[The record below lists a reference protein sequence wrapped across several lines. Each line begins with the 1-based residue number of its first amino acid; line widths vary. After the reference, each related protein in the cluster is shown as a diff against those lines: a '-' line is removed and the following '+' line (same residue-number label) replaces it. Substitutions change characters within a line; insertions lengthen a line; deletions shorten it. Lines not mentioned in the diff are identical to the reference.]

1 MKIYINIKP
10 GGMGGPSVFVK
21 NFVEEVQRRGH
32 KVTYDLEKDC
42 DVALN
47 LVNASGK
54 LFKFCKEHNIK
65 TVGRLDGFY
74 IPEYWNNQDKHHR
87 MTLDKI
93 QTNNAMRHDLKHYD
107 AVIYQSEWSKQMFNR
122 WISKRTENV
131 HVIHN
136 GVNEKRFKPRRNRK
150 KVKVDTVLMLGA
162 LRHEYMLNT
171 FFGAYDVLN
180 AKKKRFNW
188 LIAGTMDGVSKK
200 IFSKYA
206 GRPNVKYLGPFDNRL
221 LPDIYNKADV
231 FFHPRAG
238 DSCPNVVLE
247 AMACGLGVVCP
258 IWGGTAELVARG
270 GVIVQTDKW
279 SYNKKYQADCAEA
292 IKQVIGNHELHT
304 FKARKRI
311 EKCHTI
317 RKMVDQYLEVMKK

>member
-10 GGMGGPSVFVK
+10 GNMGGPSVFVK

-32 KVTYDLEKDC
+32 KVVYDLEKDC
-42 DVALN
+42 DAALN

-65 TVGRLDGFY
+65 SVGRLDGFY

-136 GVNEKRFKPRRNRK
+136 GVNEKIFRPDRNK
-150 KVKVDTVLMLGA
+150 KKTNTVLICGV
-162 LRHEYMLNT
+162 LRHSYMLES

-180 AKKKRFNW
+180 KNKKRYNW
-188 LIAGTMDGVSKK
+188 LIAGTMDEASKK

-206 GRPNVKYLGPFDNRL
+206 SRPNVKYLGPFDNRL
-221 LPDIYNKADV
+221 LPDIYNKADI
-231 FFHPRAG
+231 FFHPRLG
-238 DSCPNVVLE
+238 DSSPNSCLE
-247 AMACGLGVVCP
+247 SLSCGVPIVCGS
-258 IWGGTAELVARG
+258 WGGTSEFIGRG
-270 GVIVQTDKW
+270 GKIVLTDKW
-279 SYNKKYQADCAEA
+279 SYGKKYQNECAEA
-292 IKQVIGNHELHT
+292 IKQVLGNYELHS

-311 EKCHTI
+311 EKYH
-317 RKMVDQYLEVMKK
+317 KMSDITDRYLEVMKP